1 MSAPDNT
8 LDLIKDIKA
17 RLDRKVTARKS
28 IQNMTDAQ
36 LKQKIINMKISYRNV
51 CMKCNHD
58 VYDAVDLFEKEKD
71 NAKFDVDLTKL
82 LLAQQA
88 SSPIRLYTTL
98 RRAKPKS

>member
-28 IQNMTDAQ
+28 IQSMTDAQ

-51 CMKCNHD
+51 CMKCNHG
-58 VYDAVDLFEKEKD
+58 VYDAVDLFEKEKE
-71 NAKFDVDLTKL
+71 NAKSDVDLTKL

-98 RRAKPKS
+98 RSAKPKS